1 MERMWRQ
8 GGLEDAETGGIG
20 ELSLYDQHP
29 ADLGSEVAA
38 RQTDIGLQQ
47 NMERLLDQVEK
58 ALKRIDEGTYGTC
71 ERCGGPIGKERLDA
85 VPYATLCIGCQEEVD
100 GPATAAPRRSDAVR
114 IGNGRTA
121 PRGPGNGSGEVDL
134 AGGHYARHVPGDSDR
149 PIEETV
155 LEPPFGRTFR
165 DGDDYTAF
173 DGEDAWQDVARYGT
187 SNTPSDVPGSVSM
200 DEVYVDADEAR
211 GIVESV
217 EAVMD
222 IGGRGVTEADIFPE
236 PDHVAAQSETRP
248 GGVGAEGMMLGYLDG
263 PLDSNI
269 DADAFTDAFI
279 DAPDDASTDALHV
292 FDDDEEGDERWG
304 DSR

>member
-1 MERMWRQ
+1 MWRQ

-29 ADLGSEVAA
+29 ADIGSEVAA

-71 ERCGGPIGKERLDA
+71 ERCGGAIGKERLDA
-85 VPYATLCIGCQEEVD
+85 VPYATLCIRCQEEAD
-100 GPATAAPRRSDAVR
+100 APATAAPRRSDALP
-114 IGNGRTA
+114 IGDGGGTRPGTTGR
-121 PRGPGNGSGEVDL
+121 PHEVDL

-155 LEPPFGRTFR
+155 LDPPFGRTFR
-165 DGDDYTAF
+165 DGDDYTGY

-200 DEVYVDADEAR
+200 DEAYIDADEAR

-217 EAVMD
+217 EAVID
-222 IGGRGVTEADIFPE
+222 IGGRGVAEADIFPE
-236 PDHVAAQSETRP
+236 PDHAAQRSANENF
-248 GGVGAEGMMLGYLDG
+248 EGE
-263 PLDSNI
+263 
-269 DADAFTDAFI
+269 
-279 DAPDDASTDALHV
+279 
-292 FDDDEEGDERWG
+292 DDER
-304 DSR
+304 